1 MTTLSRTRSRRSA
14 RRVLGVLVA
23 VAAVLLA
30 GCTSGNDQAVFG
42 GSFSFV
48 SPGGKSEFSYPV
60 SERGTLGNLS
70 GPDLADEG
78 KTLSLADYAGKVVV
92 VNFWGSWCGPCRAE
106 APDLNAAATALQ
118 PDGVQFLG
126 INVKDT
132 RSDGADFA
140 TGKQVPYPS
149 IFDPSLRTIT
159 SIRGYPVS
167 GIPSTLVVDRKG
179 GVAQVWL
186 RPVTE
191 TELVAAVSAIAS
203 EPT

>member
-1 MTTLSRTRSRRSA
+1 MRTTTRNRRPVG
-14 RRVLGVLVA
+14 RVLAALVA
-23 VAAVLLA
+23 GLALVLA

-48 SPGGKSEFSYPV
+48 SPGGKSEFSYPAN
-60 SERGTLGNLS
+60 ERGTLGNLS

-78 KTLSLADYAGKVVV
+78 RTLSLADYAGKVVV

-106 APDLNAAATALQ
+106 APDLNAAATQLQ

-167 GIPSTLVVDRKG
+167 GIPSTIVVDRKG

-203 EPT
+203 EPA

>member
-1 MTTLSRTRSRRSA
+1 MTTRSRTRGPA
-14 RRVLGVLVA
+14 GRVLGALVA
-23 VAAVLLA
+23 VLAVVLA

-78 KTLSLADYAGKVVV
+78 KTLSLADYEGKVVV

-106 APDLNAAATALQ
+106 APDLNAAATQLQ

-203 EPT
+203 EPA